1 MYLRNLTAKQDWLQ
15 RKIGIQSWVE
25 SKRRL
30 NKIQLS
36 KLYWDYDVENMMVVV
51 FVIRWMKG
59 MMMMTWIVDR
69 SEGLVTPV

>member
-1 MYLRNLTAKQDWLQ
+1 MARE
-15 RKIGIQSWVE
+15 IGIQSWVE